1 MQWSGSFA
9 DVDIVLVIKKKKKK
23 ILEKI
28 VISIY
33 QLVHI
38 HIFCSDLANVIILHL

>member
-33 QLVHI
+33 QLVHT
-38 HIFCSDLANVIILHL
+38 HFCSDLANVIILHL